1 MPSKLFEI
9 EDIGKVKVVRS
20 KRSKHIRLSVKS
32 DNTILVSAPYW
43 TPYRIALEFV
53 HRKKD
58 WILSNLSHQEYIYHG
73 DKIGKAHRLLIEST
87 DVKRPYSTVKNNEII
102 VKFPRS
108 MDISS
113 MEIQNLIKKKS
124 IQALTIEAESLLP
137 QRLRV
142 ISERH
147 NLPFSCVNIKTLKS
161 RWGSCNSKKEITLS
175 CYLMQLSWK
184 EIDYVIVHEL
194 AHTIHMSHDKKFWNL
209 VVSTMPDALEFK
221 KILNTKKPNII
232 AQ

>member
-9 EDIGKVKVVRS
+9 EEIGKIKVVRS
-20 KRSKHIRLSVKS
+20 KRSKHIRLSIKA

-53 HRKKD
+53 HRKKE
-58 WILSNLSHQEYIYHG
+58 WIKSNLSHQEYIYHG

-87 DVKRPYSTVKNNEII
+87 DVKRPYSTIKNNEII
-102 VKFPRS
+102 IKFPRS
-108 MDISS
+108 MEVNSP
-113 MEIQNLIKKKS
+113 EIQNLIKKKS

-137 QRLRV
+137 QRIRV
-142 ISERH
+142 ISER
-147 NLPFSCVNIKTLKS
+147 NGLPYSSVTIKSMKS
-161 RWGSCNSKKEITLS
+161 RWGSCNSKKEIALS

-184 EIDYVIVHEL
+184 EIDYVITHEL
-194 AHTIHMSHDKKFWNL
+194 AHTKHMSHDKSFWGL
-209 VVSTMPDALEFK
+209 VVSKMPDAIEVK
-221 KILNTKKPNII
+221 KILKTKKPNII